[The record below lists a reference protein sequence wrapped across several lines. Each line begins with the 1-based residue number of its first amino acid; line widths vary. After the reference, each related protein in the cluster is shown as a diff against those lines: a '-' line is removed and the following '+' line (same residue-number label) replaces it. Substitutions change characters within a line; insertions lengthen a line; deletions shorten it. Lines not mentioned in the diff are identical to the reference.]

1 MCSLTLT
8 LDYFLLTVTKIKC
21 VLMQTGV
28 SFIDGELQQDYL
40 QVQRSLT
47 WIKIW
52 GISDSTG
59 KMTKILLQIQSR
71 YVFLLLTQASLL
83 LCCSSLINWKH
94 IISESFNRTGEETC
108 FLVINLQPQQG
119 KKKPQTSSV
128 QEKQPPPATLFH
140 WSTNISISF
149 VN

>member
-1 MCSLTLT
+1 MCSLTFT
-8 LDYFLLTVTKIKC
+8 LDYFLLTVTKTKC
-21 VLMQTGV
+21 ILMQTGV

-52 GISDSTG
+52 WISDSTG
-59 KMTKILLQIQSR
+59 KMTKILLQTQSR
-71 YVFLLLTQASLL
+71 YVFLLLIQASLL

-94 IISESFNRTGEETC
+94 IIIIESFDGTGEETC
-108 FLVINLQPQQG
+108 FLVINLQSQQ
-119 KKKPQTSSV
+119 KKTQTSFV

-140 WSTNISISF
+140 WSTNIYISF

>member
-1 MCSLTLT
+1 
-8 LDYFLLTVTKIKC
+8 
-21 VLMQTGV
+21 MQTGV
-28 SFIDGELQQDYL
+28 SFIDGELQQDYLIDGELQQDYL

-52 GISDSTG
+52 WISDSTG
-59 KMTKILLQIQSR
+59 KMTKILLQTQSR
-71 YVFLLLTQASLL
+71 YVFLLLIQASLL

-94 IISESFNRTGEETC
+94 IIISESFGRTGEETC
-108 FLVINLQPQQG
+108 FLVINLQPQQ
-119 KKKPQTSSV
+119 KKTQTSSV

-140 WSTNISISF
+140 WSTNIYISF

>member
-1 MCSLTLT
+1 MCFSAFTF
-8 LDYFLLTVTKIKC
+8 DYFLLTVTKTKC
-21 VLMQTGV
+21 ILMQTGV
-28 SFIDGELQQDYL
+28 SFIDGVLQQDYL

-52 GISDSTG
+52 WISDSTA
-59 KMTKILLQIQSR
+59 KMTKILLQTQSS
-71 YVFLLLTQASLL
+71 YVFLLLIQASLL

-94 IISESFNRTGEETC
+94 IIISESFDRTGEETC
-108 FLVINLQPQQG
+108 FLVINLQPQQ
-119 KKKPQTSSV
+119 KKSQTSSV

-140 WSTNISISF
+140 WSTNIYISF